1 MKLWIGNLAP
11 EITDEDLS
19 AFLQRYGLPP
29 CSAILREPGDGSR
42 PGALVSFMA
51 IDVAALYHAAFRLD
65 GVYWNHRALNVLV
78 IQRI

>member
-11 EITDEDLS
+11 ETTDEDLS

-42 PGALVSFMA
+42 PGAVVSFERPEA
-51 IDVAALYHAAFRLD
+51 EALYEAAFRLD
-65 GVYWNHRALNVLV
+65 GLYWKSKVLAV
-78 IQRI
+78 QVLIR